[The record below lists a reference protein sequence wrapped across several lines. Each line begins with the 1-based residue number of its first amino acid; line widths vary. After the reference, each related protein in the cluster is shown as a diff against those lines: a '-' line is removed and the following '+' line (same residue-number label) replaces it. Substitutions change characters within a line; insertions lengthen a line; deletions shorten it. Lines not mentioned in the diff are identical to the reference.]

1 MNNKK
6 LGSDFEKELCQLL
19 AEEGWWVHFIS
30 PNESGA
36 QPFDIIAV
44 KDGIALAGDC
54 KTSVNNIFR
63 INRLEENQKMAF
75 DKWLACGNTMP
86 YIFVKYK
93 NWICAVPYAELK
105 TKEKVNLED
114 WR

>member
-6 LGSDFEKELCQLL
+6 LGSDFEKELCRLL
-19 AEEGWWVHFIS
+19 AQEGWWVHFIS

-44 KDGIALAGDC
+44 KNGIALAGDC
-54 KTSVNNIFR
+54 KTSTNKIFR
-63 INRLEENQKMAF
+63 INRLEENQIMAF
-75 DKWLACGNTMP
+75 EKWLACGNFMP
-86 YIFVKYK
+86 YVFVKY
-93 NWICAVPYAELK
+93 NGWICAVPYAELK
-105 TKEKVNLED
+105 TKEKINLED